1 MSELERRVGEG
12 SLEVISKE
20 INEVDS
26 KDIGKGIRVV
36 VNSESRINSAEN
48 KMRAKAQEVTI
59 QEEIDPVGLVDEL
72 KADMGEETVISEE
85 KEQEKS
91 NDFER

>member
-36 VNSESRINSAEN
+36 VNSESRINSAEDR
-48 KMRAKAQEVTI
+48 MRAKAQEVTI
-59 QEEIDPVGLVDEL
+59 QEEIDPIGLVDKL
-72 KADMGEETVISEE
+72 KADMGGE
-85 KEQEKS
+85 
-91 NDFER
+91 FER

>member
-1 MSELERRVGEG
+1 MNESERRVGEG

-20 INEVDS
+20 INEADS

-36 VNSESRINSAEN
+36 ANSESRINSAEN
-48 KMRAKAQEVTI
+48 RMRAKAQEVTI

-72 KADMGEETVISEE
+72 KADMGEKTVISEE
-85 KEQEKS
+85 KKTEKS
-91 NDFER
+91 NGFER